1 VASIVVR
8 TKRSLCETSLDLQT
22 SENDCPA
29 RVNKAKAIEKI
40 LEKLLADRELYE
52 KAARASHS
60 EATHE
65 QNKAEN
71 KYDTRGLEA
80 AYLAGAQARQAAEVD
95 ATLAEI
101 RKISTRSFAA
111 HDPADIGAL
120 VQLTNG
126 KEISWYFLAPRGGGT
141 EVRVG
146 KEELLVLTPQSP
158 LGAQLLGKRQGEK
171 IELRLPGLTNKYLM
185 RSVS

>member
-1 VASIVVR
+1 
-8 TKRSLCETSLDLQT
+8 
-22 SENDCPA
+22 
-29 RVNKAKAIEKI
+29 VNKAKAIEKI
-40 LEKLLADRELYE
+40 IAKLLADRELYE
-52 KAARASHS
+52 KAARASHN

-80 AYLAGAQARQAAEVD
+80 AYLAGAQARQAAEVE

-101 RKISTRSFAA
+101 RKVSARTFAPL
-111 HDPADIGAL
+111 DPADVGSL
-120 VQLTNG
+120 VQLASG

-158 LGAQLLGKRQGEK
+158 LGAQLLGKKQGER
-171 IELRLPGLTNKYLM
+171 IELKLPGLTNKYVM
-185 RSVS
+185 MSVS

>member
-1 VASIVVR
+1 
-8 TKRSLCETSLDLQT
+8 
-22 SENDCPA
+22 
-29 RVNKAKAIEKI
+29 VNKAKAIEKI
-40 LEKLLADRELYE
+40 IEKLLADRELYE
-52 KAARASHS
+52 KAARASHN

-80 AYLAGAQARQAAEVD
+80 AYLAGAQARQAAEVE
-95 ATLAEI
+95 ATLADI
-101 RKISTRSFAA
+101 RKVSARTFAPR
-111 HDPADIGAL
+111 DPADVGAL
-120 VQLTNG
+120 VQLVNG

-158 LGAQLLGKRQGEK
+158 LGAQLIGKRQGEK
-171 IELRLPGLTNKYLM
+171 IELKRPGLTNKYVIM
-185 RSVS
+185 SVS